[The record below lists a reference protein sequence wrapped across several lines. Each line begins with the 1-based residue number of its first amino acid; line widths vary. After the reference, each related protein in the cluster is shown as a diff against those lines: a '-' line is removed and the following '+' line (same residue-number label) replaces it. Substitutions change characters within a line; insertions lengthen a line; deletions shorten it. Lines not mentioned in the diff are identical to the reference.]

1 MIVFQP
7 LLPAL
12 MWVFSYLHNA
22 VFSDFFPE
30 EVVPY
35 LATDSLCPQKVVSPG
50 LSCVAIFNWNS
61 LHLTWG
67 EKTMMWRTLPLPL
80 FFRVHMCSPK
90 QCISPTADASCDL
103 NGA

>member
-35 LATDSLCPQKVVSPG
+35 LATDSLCPQKAVSPG

-67 EKTMMWRTLPLPL
+67 KKP
-80 FFRVHMCSPK
+80 
-90 QCISPTADASCDL
+90 
-103 NGA
+103 